1 VNLTESLRFAW
12 RGVTANKGRSLLT
25 MLGVLIGV
33 ASVIA
38 LVAVGNG
45 ASATV
50 TNTLNSLGS
59 NTLTVVPGTSTGG
72 VFGGGGGRNG
82 GGRNGGG
89 AGQDRGGGNGDSAGA
104 NGGGTG
110 ADGGSTGSDDGGG
123 NTADNGTDIRAVQLT
138 LDDAAALADKTQA
151 PDVLGVAPVVSV
163 ASTAATYRS
172 ASHSVGSMTGT
183 TPSYLLINNDTVA
196 IGHAFSDSD
205 YLAHS
210 RVALVGP
217 TVATALIGGDG
228 SAILGRTINLNGNGF
243 TVIGLL
249 TAKGSAGPQD
259 QDDRIIAPATS
270 VQDTL
275 AGYQDL
281 SSISIKATS
290 AESVDAAQAEV
301 ERILDARQG
310 TTVADRG
317 FSVTNSATILEAV
330 STITSTFTLL
340 LGAIAGIS
348 LLVGGI
354 GVMNIML
361 VTVTERTREIG
372 IRKAIGAGKGD
383 IIAQFLLEAVMLS
396 MLGGLLGVLLGSL
409 TGLVKVGTF
418 QPVITGSSVV
428 LAFSFSLAIG
438 LIFGLYPAN
447 RAASLR
453 PIDALRYE

>member
-1 VNLTESLRFAW
+1 MNLTESLRFAW
-12 RGVTANKGRSLLT
+12 RGVTANKGRSMLT

-50 TNTLNSLGS
+50 NNTLNSLGS
-59 NTLTVVPGTSTGG
+59 NTLTVVPGTSSGG
-72 VFGGGGGRNG
+72 VFGGGGGRG
-82 GGRNGGG
+82 GGGGGGGGG
-89 AGQDRGGGNGDSAGA
+89 AGGVEGGSAGRE
-104 NGGGTG
+104 
-110 ADGGSTGSDDGGG
+110 GGSTGGTGSQGATTDS
-123 NTADNGTDIRAVQLT
+123 GTDIRAVQLT
-138 LDDAAALADKTQA
+138 LDDAEALADKTQA

-163 ASTAATYRS
+163 QSATATYRS
-172 ASHSVGSMTGT
+172 ASHTVGSLTGT
-183 TPSYLLINNDTVA
+183 TPSYLMINNDTVA
-196 IGHAFSDSD
+196 TGHAFSDSD

-217 TVATALIGGDG
+217 TVATALVGGDG

-243 TVIGLL
+243 TVIGVL

-275 AGYQDL
+275 AGYQNL

>member
-1 VNLTESLRFAW
+1 
-12 RGVTANKGRSLLT
+12 
-25 MLGVLIGV
+25 M
-33 ASVIA
+33 
-38 LVAVGNG
+38 
-45 ASATV
+45 
-50 TNTLNSLGS
+50 
-59 NTLTVVPGTSTGG
+59 
-72 VFGGGGGRNG
+72 
-82 GGRNGGG
+82 
-89 AGQDRGGGNGDSAGA
+89 
-104 NGGGTG
+104 
-110 ADGGSTGSDDGGG
+110 
-123 NTADNGTDIRAVQLT
+123 
-138 LDDAAALADKTQA
+138 
-151 PDVLGVAPVVSV
+151 
-163 ASTAATYRS
+163 
-172 ASHSVGSMTGT
+172 
-183 TPSYLLINNDTVA
+183 INNDTVA
-196 IGHAFSDSD
+196 TGHAFSDSD

-217 TVATALIGGDG
+217 TVAKALIGGDG
-228 SAILGRTINLNGNGF
+228 GAILGRTINLNGNGF

-290 AESVDAAQAEV
+290 PETVDAAQAEV
-301 ERILDARQG
+301 ERILDARHG
-310 TTVADRG
+310 TTAADRG
-317 FSVTNSATILEAV
+317 FSVTNSATILDAV

-372 IRKAIGAGKGD
+372 IRKAIGAGRGD

-409 TGLVKVGTF
+409 TGLVRVGTF
-418 QPVITGSSVV
+418 QPVVTPGSIV
-428 LAFSFSLAIG
+428 LAFSFSLGIG

>member
-1 VNLTESLRFAW
+1 MNLAESLRFAW

-59 NTLTVVPGTSTGG
+59 NTLTVVPGTSTGS
-72 VFGGGGGRNG
+72 VFGGGGGNG
-82 GGRNGGG
+82 
-89 AGQDRGGGNGDSAGA
+89 GGGNGAAVAVVVAAPGAGTGA
-104 NGGGTG
+104 NGGSANGDSANGDDGAGTG
-110 ADGGSTGSDDGGG
+110 T
-123 NTADNGTDIRAVQLT
+123 TTDNGTDIRAVQLT

-163 ASTAATYRS
+163 QSATATYRS

-196 IGHAFSDSD
+196 AGHAFSDSD

-217 TVATALIGGDG
+217 TVAKALIGGDG

-290 AESVDAAQAEV
+290 AETVDAAQAEV
-301 ERILDARQG
+301 ERILDARHG
-310 TTVADRG
+310 TTAADRELLG
-317 FSVTNSATILEAV
+317 DQLRHHPRCGQHDHLDLHPAARGDRRRSPCWWAV
-330 STITSTFTLL
+330 S
-340 LGAIAGIS
+340 G
-348 LLVGGI
+348 
-354 GVMNIML
+354 
-361 VTVTERTREIG
+361 
-372 IRKAIGAGKGD
+372 
-383 IIAQFLLEAVMLS
+383 
-396 MLGGLLGVLLGSL
+396 
-409 TGLVKVGTF
+409 
-418 QPVITGSSVV
+418 
-428 LAFSFSLAIG
+428 
-438 LIFGLYPAN
+438 
-447 RAASLR
+447 
-453 PIDALRYE
+453 

>member
-1 VNLTESLRFAW
+1 MEARVEAARVGEGGSA
-12 RGVTANKGRSLLT
+12 GRE
-25 MLGVLIGV
+25 
-33 ASVIA
+33 
-38 LVAVGNG
+38 
-45 ASATV
+45 
-50 TNTLNSLGS
+50 
-59 NTLTVVPGTSTGG
+59 
-72 VFGGGGGRNG
+72 
-82 GGRNGGG
+82 GG
-89 AGQDRGGGNGDSAGA
+89 AGA
-104 NGGGTG
+104 
-110 ADGGSTGSDDGGG
+110 TGSQGATTDS
-123 NTADNGTDIRAVQLT
+123 GTDIRAVQLT
-138 LDDAAALADKTQA
+138 LDDAEALADKTQA

-163 ASTAATYRS
+163 QSATATYRS
-172 ASHSVGSMTGT
+172 ASHTVGSLTGT
-183 TPSYLLINNDTVA
+183 TPSYLMINNDTVA
-196 IGHAFSDSD
+196 TGHAFSDSD

-217 TVATALIGGDG
+217 TVATALVGGDG

-243 TVIGLL
+243 TVIGVL

-275 AGYQDL
+275 AGYQNL

-396 MLGGLLGVLLGSL
+396 MLGRTARGAPRFTHRTGEGRHLPTRHHRFLDRAGVLLL
-409 TGLVKVGTF
+409 TGH
-418 QPVITGSSVV
+418 
-428 LAFSFSLAIG
+428 
-438 LIFGLYPAN
+438 
-447 RAASLR
+447 RADLR
-453 PIDALRYE
+453 ALPG

>member
-12 RGVTANKGRSLLT
+12 RGVTANKGRSMLT

-50 TNTLNSLGS
+50 NNTLNSLGS
-59 NTLTVVPGTSTGG
+59 NTLTVVPGTSSGG
-72 VFGGGGGRNG
+72 VFGGGGGRG
-82 GGRNGGG
+82 GGGQGGGG
-89 AGQDRGGGNGDSAGA
+89 AGREGGSAGRE
-104 NGGGTG
+104 GGAG
-110 ADGGSTGSDDGGG
+110 APGSQGATTDS
-123 NTADNGTDIRAVQLT
+123 GTDIRAVQLT
-138 LDDAAALADKTQA
+138 LDDAEALADKTQA

-163 ASTAATYRS
+163 QSATATYRS
-172 ASHSVGSMTGT
+172 ASHTVGSLTGT
-183 TPSYLLINNDTVA
+183 TPSYLMINNDTVA
-196 IGHAFSDSD
+196 TGHAFSDSD

-217 TVATALIGGDG
+217 TVATALVGGDG

-243 TVIGLL
+243 TVIGVLA
-249 TAKGSAGPQD
+249 AKGSAGPQD

-275 AGYQDL
+275 AGYQNL

-290 AESVDAAQAEV
+290 AESVEAAQAEV